1 MGSRWGRP
9 HVALHPGCTRA
20 SPRLVG
26 VAPVKAPGS
35 SPRRAASEYGQKVL
49 FGREV
54 ESAQLAE
61 LVEQAR
67 HGSAESLVVW
77 GEPGVGKTALLEELV
92 STQSDALVLR
102 TQGLEAEAPFAFA
115 ALHRLLLPVT
125 RLRDGLP
132 QPQARALRVAFGE
145 EERPG
150 VEPFM
155 VALAT
160 LSILTAAA
168 EEYLTLCVVDDAHWL
183 DRETSEAL
191 LFAVRRLGADR
202 VFVVFSAREATQ
214 TLFRPAG
221 IRQLVLGGLA
231 PSAARALLDE
241 RVDAGRSELVT
252 ERLISETAGN
262 PLALLEL
269 PMQLSKAELEGESPL
284 PEKLHLTVRVEQSF
298 VDRSRQLPAE
308 VQAVLLLVSADDT
321 GDLSVIRRASVN
333 LGMGDRELDEAV
345 RSGLLL
351 ANDTTVQVRHPLV
364 RSAIYQ
370 AADTSARRRVHHA
383 LADALDGFGDPD
395 RAAWHR
401 ASAAEGP
408 DEDLADALGDSGSR
422 AESRGGYAAALV
434 SFQRASTLTTQQPR
448 RAALSFAAARNAWA
462 SGQLG
467 HARTTLATANAGAT
481 DPALRSDIARLRGRI
496 EANLGS
502 AQDAH
507 RIFVEA
513 AEGVRSLDPMRALE
527 MAGLAATLRAYG
539 ADSGAMLTDA
549 DQLAGTA
556 STEDPRAVCLAQL
569 LRSMT
574 HAADHDWAAA
584 VACLRVALEVGDAV
598 DDLDVLGNLGNAA
611 LQVGDDDAQQHFYGV
626 MLSKARERGTVMA
639 VVYALQRLC
648 FSHFSRGDLAAVR
661 SSADEARGLG
671 VSLNQPALTAAPLA
685 WLTLLAAAQA
695 RQDYDTLAEELDHV
709 VASQPLGILGAPVHD
724 VTCWAK
730 GIRAASDGDTFGAAH
745 QFRQFR
751 VGALARM
758 ATTDRVDAAV
768 RAGDPE
774 IARLWVEELAPF
786 AEATE
791 WPWARAAV
799 AYGRAVTGDAGQ
811 EEAQF
816 ELALAAHSGS
826 GRTYDQ
832 ARTELAYGEWL
843 RRSQRRVDARP
854 HLRLALEA
862 FRDMR
867 VDTLADRATQ
877 ELRASGETA
886 RKRDPSTLVD
896 LTPMELKVAELV
908 RSGLSNKDVAAQIW
922 VSPRTVAFHLRNVF
936 TKTGVT
942 SRGEL
947 AQLSLG

>member
-1 MGSRWGRP
+1 MGTDA
-9 HVALHPGCTRA
+9 VAPHPGCIPA
-20 SPRLVG
+20 SWKLAG

-35 SPRRAASEYGQKVL
+35 NAASACAEYGQGVL
-49 FGREV
+49 IGREV
-54 ESAQLAE
+54 ESAQLAG

-67 HGSAESLVVW
+67 HGSAKSLVVS

-92 STQSDALVLR
+92 SANTDALLLR
-102 TQGLEAEAPFAFA
+102 TQGLEAEAPLAFA
-115 ALHRLLLPVT
+115 ALHRLLLPVM

-132 QPQARALRVAFGE
+132 LPQARAIRIAFGE
-145 EERPG
+145 EEGPA

-160 LSILTAAA
+160 LSMLTGAG
-168 EEYLTLCVVDDAHWL
+168 EESLTLCVVDDAHWL
-183 DRETSEAL
+183 DQETSDAL

-202 VFVVFSAREATQ
+202 VFVVLAAREAVP

-221 IRQLVLGGLA
+221 IQELVLGGLD

-241 RVDAGRSELVT
+241 RADAGRNAAVT
-252 ERLISETAGN
+252 ERLIAETAGN

-269 PMQLSKAELEGESPL
+269 PLQLSRAELEGESPL
-284 PEKLHLTVRVEQSF
+284 PAQLHLTARVEQSF
-298 VDRSRQLPAE
+298 VDRSRQLPAD
-308 VQAVLLLVSADDT
+308 VQTVLLLVSADDT
-321 GDLSVIRRASVN
+321 ADLAVVRRASVS
-333 LGMGDRELDEAV
+333 LGAGERELDEAV

-351 ANDTTVQVRHPLV
+351 VEDATVQVRHPLV

-370 AADTSARRRVHHA
+370 AADTRARQRVHNA

-395 RAAWHR
+395 RSAWHR
-401 ASAAEGP
+401 AAAAEGP
-408 DEDLADALGDSGSR
+408 DEDLAKALEDSGTR
-422 AESRGGYAAALV
+422 AESRGGYAAAMV
-434 SFQRASTLTTQQPR
+434 AFQRGSALTSEEPR
-448 RAALSFAAARNAWA
+448 RAALSFGAARNAWA
-462 SGQLG
+462 SGHLG
-467 HARTTLATANAGAT
+467 HARTMLSAANAVASE
-481 DPALRSDIARLRGRI
+481 PVLRSDIARLRGRI
-496 EANLGS
+496 EANVGS

-513 AEGVRSLDPMRALE
+513 AEGIRTLDPMRALE

-539 ADSGAMLTDA
+539 ADSGARLTDG
-549 DQLAGTA
+549 DGLAQSA
-556 STEDPRAVCLAQL
+556 SLEDPRAVCLAQL

-574 HAADHDWAAA
+574 HAAEHDWAAA
-584 VACLRVALEVGDAV
+584 GAALRVALEVGDAV

-611 LQVGDDDAQQHFYGV
+611 LQVGDDDAQQRFYGL
-626 MLSKARERGTVMA
+626 MLSKARERGSVMA

-648 FSHFSRGDLAAVR
+648 FTHFSRGDLAAVR
-661 SSADEARGLG
+661 SAADEARGLE
-671 VSLNQPALTAAPLA
+671 VSLNQPALIAAPLA
-685 WLTLLAAAQA
+685 WLTLLAAFQA
-695 RQDYDTLAEELDHV
+695 RDDYDPLIEELDQV
-709 VASQPLGILGAPVHD
+709 VASQPLGALSGPVHD

-730 GIRAASDGDTFGAAH
+730 GIRAAATGDTFGAAH

-751 VGALARM
+751 VAPLARM
-758 ATTDRVDAAV
+758 ATMDRIDAAV
-768 RAGDPE
+768 RAGEPE
-774 IARLWVEELAPF
+774 VGRSWVEDLTPF
-786 AEATE
+786 AEATQ

-799 AYGRAVTGDAGQ
+799 AYGHAMTGDAGR

-816 ELALAAHSGS
+816 ELALSLHSGS
-826 GRTYDQ
+826 RRTYDQ

-854 HLRLALEA
+854 HLRQALEV

-867 VDTLADRATQ
+867 VDTLADRAAQ

-886 RKRDPSTLVD
+886 RKRDPSTLVN
-896 LTPMELKVAELV
+896 LTPMELKVAQLV

-947 AQLSLG
+947 AQLDLG